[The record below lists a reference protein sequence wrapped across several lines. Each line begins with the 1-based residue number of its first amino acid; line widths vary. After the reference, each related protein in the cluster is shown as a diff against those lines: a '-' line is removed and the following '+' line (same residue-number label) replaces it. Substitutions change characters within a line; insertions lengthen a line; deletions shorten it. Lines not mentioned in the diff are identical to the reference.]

1 MKLLALLILTLSLV
15 GCATLSPTADPLVV
29 RTEQVER
36 IAFDT
41 FDTFVRLVSRYEAK
55 VKATA
60 PAAYDF
66 AEWLRA
72 KGPDGKPRGIAMVKS
87 LDATRRAYK
96 ANRSDVN
103 RATLS
108 SSLAA
113 LEKAL
118 NEAQAHLVTV
128 QTP

>member
-1 MKLLALLILTLSLV
+1 MKPLSLLILAFSLL
-15 GCATLSPTADPLVV
+15 GCATLSPTEDPLVV

-36 IAFDT
+36 VAFDT
-41 FDTFVRLVSRYEAK
+41 FDTYVKLVARYETK

-96 ANRSDVN
+96 ANRSEAN
-103 RATLS
+103 RLTLS

-113 LEKAL
+113 LERAL
-118 NEAQAHLVTV
+118 SEAQSHLVTV

>member
-72 KGPDGKPRGIAMVKS
+72 KGPDGRPRGIAMVKS

-118 NEAQAHLVTV
+118 SEAQAHLVTV